1 MVLGNPDESSSNID
15 MVLEVGPHTALGG
28 PIKEVL
34 SQPDFGSLDV
44 PYVGC
49 LIRNEDS
56 RDCMLNMAATLIRK
70 GYQVDLAH
78 LRSSA
83 PGYKPR
89 ALTDLPS
96 YPWNHS
102 IKHWSESR
110 HSVAYRQ

>member
-1 MVLGNPDESSSNID
+1 MMLGNPDESGGNID
-15 MVLEVGPHTALGG
+15 MVLEIDPHTALGDS
-28 PIKEVL
+28 IKEVL
-34 SQPDFGSLDV
+34 SQPDFESLNV

-56 RDCMLNMAATLIRK
+56 RDCMLNMTATLIRK

-78 LRSSA
+78 LRSSV

-96 YPWNHS
+96 YP
-102 IKHWSESR
+102 
-110 HSVAYRQ
+110 